1 MIVIASHKDPFFGR
15 ERELQILMDLRSKRT
30 ASLVVIKGRRRV
42 GKSRLAEEFLK
53 TMKSYIF
60 VGLAPEQKVT
70 VQMQR
75 DDFAK
80 QLQRQFNIPGLKT
93 DDWGDLFWHLANQIQ
108 TGRVCI
114 LLDEINWMGDLDPTF
129 LPKLKSAWELYFKK
143 NPELIMILSGSMSRW
158 IEENILSS
166 TGFFGRLSLEITLEE
181 LPLSVCNE
189 FWGAQ
194 KELVSPYEKFKIL
207 SITGGIPRY
216 LEEIH
221 PEWTAEK
228 NIMSLC
234 YHRESILYKE
244 FDRIFLDLFAKRSG
258 SYKKIV
264 SACVGHNTTLND
276 ISAALEMKKGGTVSD
291 YVDDLVKTGYLS
303 RDETWN
309 LTSKEYSKLGVY
321 RLKDNYIRFYLKYI
335 EPLSQKIERNE
346 IVRPPAWD
354 TIMGLQFEN
363 LVLNN
368 RKAIKSLL
376 SLMPD
381 DIVIDNPYFQNKT
394 TRHAGCQIDYMIQT
408 KYNSL
413 HVCEIKFS
421 INPIGTEVIDQV
433 KQKIAALNASKRFSV
448 WPVLIHVNGVTQ
460 GVIDAGFFSRIIDFS
475 ELL

>member
-1 MIVIASHKDPFFGR
+1 
-15 ERELQILMDLRSKRT
+15 
-30 ASLVVIKGRRRV
+30 
-42 GKSRLAEEFLK
+42 
-53 TMKSYIF
+53 
-60 VGLAPEQKVT
+60 
-70 VQMQR
+70 
-75 DDFAK
+75 
-80 QLQRQFNIPGLKT
+80 
-93 DDWGDLFWHLANQIQ
+93 
-108 TGRVCI
+108 
-114 LLDEINWMGDLDPTF
+114 
-129 LPKLKSAWELYFKK
+129 
-143 NPELIMILSGSMSRW
+143 
-158 IEENILSS
+158 
-166 TGFFGRLSLEITLEE
+166 
-181 LPLSVCNE
+181 
-189 FWGAQ
+189 
-194 KELVSPYEKFKIL
+194 
-207 SITGGIPRY
+207 
-216 LEEIH
+216 
-221 PEWTAEK
+221 
-228 NIMSLC
+228 MSLC

-244 FDRIFLDLFAKRSG
+244 FDRIFSDLFAQRSD

-264 SACVGHNTTLND
+264 SACVGNNTTLND

-291 YVDDLVKTGYLS
+291 YVDDLVKTGYLC

-346 IVRPPAWD
+346 ITRPPAWD

-376 SLMPD
+376 SLMPE

-433 KQKIAALNASKRFSV
+433 KQKIAVLNASKRFSV